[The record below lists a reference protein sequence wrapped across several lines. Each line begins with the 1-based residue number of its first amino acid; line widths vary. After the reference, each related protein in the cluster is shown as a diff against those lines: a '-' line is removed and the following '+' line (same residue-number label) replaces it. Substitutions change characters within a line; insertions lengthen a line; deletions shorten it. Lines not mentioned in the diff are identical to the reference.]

1 MPSYFRNL
9 FGGHSSSKS
18 SSGHS
23 RSNSTPTAPIYA
35 PAGPTASGSTGAMPS
50 MQRSYSHSARSNTP
64 SPLRYD
70 TRTAYGYGRAAP
82 APASHHGH
90 GSQPEPRTHT
100 HRRASFKT
108 PDTRKHLL
116 LPSAS
121 VPSHFFHSLPSLR
134 HDLRTR
140 SLTRA
145 VCSRSALGD
154 VHAVNGI
161 RDAAELAL
169 QLERVALPVRQPPA
183 HAQLRSRPR
192 AAPAA
197 PEPHLAP
204 LGHCG

>member
-90 GSQPEPRTHT
+90 GSQ
-100 HRRASFKT
+100 
-108 PDTRKHLL
+108 
-116 LPSAS
+116 
-121 VPSHFFHSLPSLR
+121 
-134 HDLRTR
+134 
-140 SLTRA
+140 
-145 VCSRSALGD
+145 SRG
-154 VHAVNGI
+154 G
-161 RDAAELAL
+161 
-169 QLERVALPVRQPPA
+169 
-183 HAQLRSRPR
+183 
-192 AAPAA
+192 APQAK
-197 PEPHLAP
+197 EIIMRLVVT
-204 LGHCG
+204 